1 MPDAE
6 FPDAWKSALILL
18 TGAAVLMT
26 FTDFSAL
33 ASVCIQS
40 IFGKSIFTVSGLLQ
54 SIAGNRRIP
63 YHVCRSVG
71 AWVLI
76 SLK

>member
-18 TGAAVLMT
+18 TGAQVLMT

-33 ASVCIQS
+33 LSICIQS

-54 SIAGNRRIP
+54 SIAGMT
-63 YHVCRSVG
+63 
-71 AWVLI
+71 
-76 SLK
+76 SLSPCPCPDTPPPFD